1 MSRTIVS
8 RGCTRGAAGGLVLL
22 ATLAIATPAT
32 AAVDVA
38 AASPLSL
45 DREVRQ
51 APVLESLAELRKKG
65 ASTTQQIDAIERRLN
80 VLDERFAEINEK
92 MLALEVVAK
101 GNAEDMDRLQAVLS
115 GRLERIESYLRLGFG
130 LVALISLG
138 IIVTLVTLTREI
150 ARRVGPAVG
159 PARVSHAARARIA
172 VARSAPV
179 PAREDRLPADAG

>member
-1 MSRTIVS
+1 MPKTNDPTRSRRATGI
-8 RGCTRGAAGGLVLL
+8 ALAWL
-22 ATLAIATPAT
+22 ATLLLVSPVA

-80 VLDERFAEINEK
+80 ALDERFAAINEK

-101 GNAEDMDRLQAVLS
+101 GNAEDMDRLQAILS

-130 LVALISLG
+130 LVALICLG

-150 ARRVGPAVG
+150 ARRIGPAAS
-159 PARVSHAARARIA
+159 PSRTPRAARARIA
-172 VARSAPV
+172 VSRSGAVPV
-179 PAREDRLPADAG
+179 RDEQVPADAG

>member
-1 MSRTIVS
+1 MPRTIVS
-8 RGCTRGAAGGLVLL
+8 RGCVRRAAGSLALL
-22 ATLAIATPAT
+22 ATLAFAPPAT

-80 VLDERFAEINEK
+80 ALDERFAAINEK

-101 GNAEDMDRLQAVLS
+101 GNAEDMDRLHALLS

-130 LVALISLG
+130 LVALICLG

-150 ARRVGPAVG
+150 AHRIGPASS
-159 PARVSHAARARIA
+159 PSRTPRAARARIA
-172 VARSAPV
+172 LSRSGAVPVRDEQV
-179 PAREDRLPADAG
+179 PADVG

>member
-1 MSRTIVS
+1 MPRTIVS
-8 RGCTRGAAGGLVLL
+8 RGCVRRAARSLALL
-22 ATLAIATPAT
+22 ATLAFAPPAT

-51 APVLESLAELRKKG
+51 APVLDSLAELRKKG

-80 VLDERFAEINEK
+80 VLDERFAGINEK

-115 GRLERIESYLRLGFG
+115 GRLERIENYLRLGFG

-150 ARRVGPAVG
+150 ARRVGPAIG
-159 PARVSHAARARIA
+159 PARVSQASRARIA
-172 VARSAPV
+172 VSRTGPV
-179 PAREDRLPADAG
+179 PGREDRLPADAG